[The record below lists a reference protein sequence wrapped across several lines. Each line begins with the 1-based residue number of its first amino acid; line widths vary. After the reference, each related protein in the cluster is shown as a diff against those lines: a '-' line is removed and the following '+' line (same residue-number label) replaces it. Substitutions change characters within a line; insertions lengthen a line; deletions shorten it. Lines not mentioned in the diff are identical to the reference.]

1 MFCNENKDGVFG
13 GRITISKGNYETTSQ
28 TTELT
33 VGHSK
38 NEPRND
44 IKDKTMHETSKTTKI
59 KLNDAVN
66 ISNMN
71 SCLHLKL
78 KRLVFVL
85 YF

>member
-1 MFCNENKDGVFG
+1 MVFV
-13 GRITISKGNYETTSQ
+13 Q
-28 TTELT
+28 LT

-38 NEPRND
+38 NEPKND
-44 IKDKTMHETSKTTKI
+44 IKDKTMHETSKITKI
-59 KLNDAVN
+59 KLDDTVN

-71 SCLHLKL
+71 SCSTDNKMECDDTNILTEHACLHLKL